1 MRTII
6 IGILILFSMHS
17 FSQKNDFKV
26 LSNDKILGKN
36 LLDNSEIRGFEY
48 IFPDRIEKTYLDTI
62 SGFLT
67 VQLRGISKN
76 GKRLD
81 NFGNILLYD
90 LNDKKLKWNKKIAY
104 QTSSLQQFSKTMIY
118 TTINKSYCLDIDN
131 GNELWK
137 VKNDIY
143 FVDPKYNIGIG
154 YRFKSLSGNTKEL
167 EGINLKNG
175 NEIWKKELNREYAW
189 NGLFYTNDSTLVVV
203 AAGLHSINIRN
214 GSGWDYN
221 TITGQ
226 KDYKET
232 IAKNVAGAALG
243 LITGVSVLS
252 TGHNLVRDIV
262 SNVLVD
268 SLNVYLASKEQL
280 AKIDKHTGE
289 VIWNHPFPKDL
300 PSKSSIFMN
309 DSLVFMINKGY
320 AFMGYRQ
327 LNFGTPFI
335 AAFNKD
341 TGEQKY
347 LSLINAKD
355 DPILGFHVLDKEMY
369 LVFKNRIAKYS
380 QETGNLIMEMSF
392 PKEEFG
398 ELKYFVGNQVFKTN
412 ENGDLSSLIQ
422 SDTTKVFV
430 YTNKNKIVSVDNQLN
445 VGKIIDFEDLNI
457 YYLRTKDHKFFAKGK
472 LTWIIDNEGQKVAEI
487 EATSKAFLIG
497 ETLYDR
503 KDDSFFAI
511 DLTEII
517 NKD

>member
-6 IGILILFSMHS
+6 LGLLIIISTTA
-17 FSQKNDFKV
+17 FSQKKDLQVIRKEKV
-26 LSNDKILGKN
+26 LGKD
-36 LLDNSEIRGFEY
+36 LLNNSEIIGYEY
-48 IFPDRIEKTYLDTI
+48 MFPDRIEETYLDTI

-67 VQLRGISKN
+67 VQLRGVSKN

-81 NFGNILLYD
+81 NFGKILLYD
-90 LNDKKLKWNKKIAY
+90 LKEKKLKWSKKIAY
-104 QTSSLQQFSKTMIY
+104 QASKLKQFSNTMIY
-118 TTINKSYCLDIDN
+118 TVVNKSYCLDIDN

-143 FVDPKYNIGIG
+143 FVDPISNIGIG
-154 YRFKSLSGNTKEL
+154 YNPKKSNEL

-175 NEIWKKELNREYAW
+175 EVIWNKELNREYGW
-189 NGLFYTNDSTLVVV
+189 NHVYYTNDSTLIVV
-203 AAGLHSINIRN
+203 AAGLHSINLKN

-221 TITGQ
+221 TITGK
-226 KDYKET
+226 KDYTAT
-232 IAKNVAGAALG
+232 IAKNVAGVALG
-243 LITGVSVLS
+243 FLTGVGVLS
-252 TGHNLVRDIV
+252 YGHNLVRDV
-262 SNVLVD
+262 ASNVLVD
-268 SLNVYLASKEQL
+268 SLNFYLASKEQL
-280 AKIDKHTGE
+280 AKIDKQTGD

-309 DSLVFMINKGY
+309 DSLVFMINKGF

-335 AAFNKD
+335 AAFDKV

-347 LSLINAKD
+347 LSLITKD

-369 LVFKNRIAKYS
+369 LVFKNRMAKYS
-380 QETGNLIMEMSF
+380 QETGNLLIEMSF
-392 PKEEFG
+392 PEEEFG
-398 ELKYFVGNQVFKTN
+398 ELKYFVGNQVFKPN

-430 YTNKNKIVSVDNQLN
+430 FTNKDKIVSVDNQLK
-445 VGKIIDFEDLNI
+445 VAKIIDFEDLNI
-457 YYLRTKDHKFFAKGK
+457 YYLRTKNNKFFEKDK
-472 LTWIIDNEGQKVAEI
+472 LTWIIDSEGQKVAEI

-503 KDDSFFAI
+503 KDDSFFEI